1 MGYSFRIDHLWTLK
15 ILAVLLLLSFAALRA
30 DDAPGELET
39 CTFVAHTPVGT
50 LSGACMTQN
59 LPAPGFR
66 ERWKLTLTFDQHS
79 AEQAAKVQPDQ
90 FYDMFRAQS
99 LEDGSSALILPL
111 WGDLLVVPDTP
122 EYISEVQATAPLYET
137 RPHRITIS
145 QISNVPFTLEFLFE
159 ERTEDFDSARRSPSP
174 EWMLK
179 YLSSFERLGTNR
191 PDGFA
196 L

>member
-1 MGYSFRIDHLWTLK
+1 MRTLK
-15 ILAVLLLLSFAALRA
+15 PLVALLLLPFAALRA

-50 LSGACMTQN
+50 LSGACTTQN
-59 LPAPGFR
+59 LPASGFS

-79 AEQAAKVQPDQ
+79 AGQAAKVQPDR

-99 LEDGSSALILPL
+99 LEDGSSTLILPL
-111 WGDLLVVPDTP
+111 WGDLLVGPDSP
-122 EYISEVQATAPLYET
+122 EYISEIQATAPLYET

-145 QISNVPFTLEFLFE
+145 QISNAPLTLEFLFE
-159 ERTEDFDSARRSPSP
+159 ERTEDFDPVCRTSSS

-179 YLSSFERLGTNR
+179 Y
-191 PDGFA
+191 
-196 L
+196 